1 MVKTDVQL
9 TLKHHL
15 PRWYVD
21 VYTPS
26 HQTSHTPSRKVN
38 PSVPSRS
45 LLGANSSLATFHHHS
60 GSTTSETST
69 MRPVAHKGG
78 SLIEPPVD
86 RYSFL
91 PTRTPNL
98 NTEVER
104 TYGYIGVNTGLVL
117 GLEEVLG
124 VVEDV
129 GKQLNERG
137 EDAAMISNGGKGG

>member
-1 MVKTDVQL
+1 MVKPDVQL
-9 TLKHHL
+9 KLKHHL
-15 PRWYVD
+15 PRSYVA

-69 MRPVAHKGG
+69 MRPVAHNGG
-78 SLIEPPVD
+78 SLIEPSVD
-86 RYSFL
+86 RYSFQ

-137 EDAAMISNGGKGG
+137 EDTIISNGGKGG